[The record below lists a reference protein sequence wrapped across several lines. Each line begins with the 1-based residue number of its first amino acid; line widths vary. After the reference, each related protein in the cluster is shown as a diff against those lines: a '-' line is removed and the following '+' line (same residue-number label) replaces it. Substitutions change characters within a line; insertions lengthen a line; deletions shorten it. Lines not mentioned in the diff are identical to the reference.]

1 MPYSRFDIPYPFA
14 KTNEPF
20 RITPTAKPGEFVLF
34 QRANSRS
41 MPAIS
46 ESDSFG
52 WGAALLANAR
62 TLLKIET
69 NRNIEQREASDMLFI
84 RRRAALKVRSSPATT
99 IAAHCGSENRRSG
112 SGPRYR
118 LQACLLA
125 FDLRTLGIA
134 NQPPPTCCDACPDSL
149 NNSEWPSP
157 LQKPVYG
164 THQTRSRKS
173 EYEPWAA
180 LFQRICKK
188 HRTDCNQTKRSERF
202 HRPECERVGQQFP
215 QSAISLARLLQPPRR
230 PARPSLDPD
239 TRTPSDAKAG

>member
-1 MPYSRFDIPYPFA
+1 
-14 KTNEPF
+14 
-20 RITPTAKPGEFVLF
+20 
-34 QRANSRS
+34 
-41 MPAIS
+41 
-46 ESDSFG
+46 
-52 WGAALLANAR
+52 
-62 TLLKIET
+62 
-69 NRNIEQREASDMLFI
+69 MLFI

-215 QSAISLARLLQPPRR
+215 PVPYFTSAPVA
-230 PARPSLDPD
+230 A
-239 TRTPSDAKAG
+239 TTTPSTPTTRPRYQNTLRRESRVMEVTTSPISRKTSPRS